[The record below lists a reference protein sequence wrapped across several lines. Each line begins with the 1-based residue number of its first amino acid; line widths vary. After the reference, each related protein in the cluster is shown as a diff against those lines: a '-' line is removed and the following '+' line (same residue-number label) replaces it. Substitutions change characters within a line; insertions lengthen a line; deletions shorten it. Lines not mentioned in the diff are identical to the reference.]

1 MWMRRALVVVAAVLG
16 VVPGCSV
23 RDAQTAAEARTSL
36 IGMDQERL
44 SLCAGLP
51 TKVERVD
58 ERTELRSYE
67 WKPSDSN
74 SVSLNVPIIGG
85 GFSLGSGGECKVT
98 FRLVD
103 GVVDAMGYAGD
114 TDAGPGGRDA
124 LCAPIVRHCVG
135 ALRAGG

>member
-1 MWMRRALVVVAAVLG
+1 MRSALGMILVATVL
-16 VVPGCSV
+16 PGCAV
-23 RDAQTAAEARTSL
+23 RDAQVAAAARTSL

-74 SVSLNVPIIGG
+74 SLSLSVPVIGG
-85 GFSLGSGGECKVT
+85 GFSLGGGGECKVT

-103 GVVDAMGYAGD
+103 GVVSAMGYAGD
-114 TDAGPGGRDA
+114 TDSGPGGRDA
-124 LCAPIVRHCVG
+124 LCAPVVRHCLS
-135 ALRAGG
+135 ALQTGR